1 MAAIVQALGGA
12 GGPSQ
17 LVAIPL
23 CKVATCSLAQQALD
37 FKNNVRRINESIQ
50 MAASAGAKY
59 RMGPELEIS
68 GYGCEDHFYE
78 MDTVTFSWLGLKEIM
93 EAAPEGILCDIGT
106 LVIHEGVRYNCRVFF
121 LKMGGS
127 TKILLIRPKLY
138 LAEDGNYREGRYFT
152 GWSRDKI
159 NVLEEYVLPDEIAAL
174 TGQRTCPIGVGIIE
188 AKGVTIAS
196 EICEELF
203 TPESPNIWLSLEGV
217 DIMSNGSGSHFQIGK
232 RSHRQELI
240 RSATDRNGGVYMY
253 ANQLG
258 CDGGRLVFDGNAM
271 IYQNGKLLA
280 AGQHLSFHEVEMTMA
295 TVNLNTVRTF
305 RAAIVSRNIQSAR
318 KEYDISRIK
327 VNEIEGF
334 DSFDLTVGTAT
345 AYQETAPVSE
355 EAPSLYIDGETMSE
369 YEEMGVAVARY
380 LWDYMVRSAMGGFF
394 LPLSGGVDSSSTAML
409 VYVMCNILTRLANQD
424 ADVRLR
430 DLIRTGLAFR
440 ILSGP
445 QNKRY
450 VDYFKGA
457 GGEALDARKLMNVIL
472 HTANM
477 PTQNNTA
484 KIRNFAELLADALGS
499 YHIVAHINDA
509 FTNMKDLVKKIEMKG
524 AKVRLFP
531 LKASANKYYDDYIY
545 DANGV
550 ATGPSGAAAGAAA
563 QEPDKLMNIPRY
575 RSSADGDWQSNLS
588 IQNIQARLRML
599 TAYYCAQILPAHRY
613 NQEAMGALWQG
624 YFAARAAAIEAT
636 RATDPAKYEGVP
648 DENMPFLAQM
658 PDTPIADAAQLAIAK
673 ALGGDA
679 CDSYKKVHTMI
690 ILAKRPSAPGLL
702 VLASSNSDEAI
713 RGFFTKYD
721 AGSAD
726 INPIGSFSKGFVKKF
741 LTWCANTVELHEPAR
756 RGFQFNML
764 DDIVNVVASPELTPT
779 DEKGNIQDDEIDIE
793 MTYEDLRIFGE
804 LRKRDKLG
812 PLGIF
817 QKMCEMYYG
826 KYIYDINTQA
836 KTKTLVPATP
846 AVILKKVKTFFRL
859 YGTHRN
865 KMTILTPSIHA
876 TNYSPDDNRFDH
888 RPYLVPIFFDRQME
902 EIQKLADAI
911 QASWNPE
918 KMDAKPD
925 ENVDEGPLVAE
936 MRAKRMARAGQTAAA
951 PNYSGIPAENFKGG
965 ETAGA
970 LAEQEEEGGDDAEV
984 VEAQEQVAAAVLSNQ
999 VPGGSVL
1006 SNQVP
1011 GGSVLSNQ
1019 VPGGSVLSNQVPGS
1033 DQAVLPING
1042 QQQQAAAEQLS
1053 SQQQSGQ
1060 GRRTRRLKRAHTY
1073 MKRRQRKT
1081 RLR

>member
-1 MAAIVQALGGA
+1 MAAIAQALGA
-12 GGPSQ
+12 GSGPSQ

-37 FKNNVRRINESIQ
+37 FKNNVRRINESIR
-50 MAASAGAKY
+50 MAAEAGAKY

-121 LKMGGS
+121 LKVGGN

-159 NVLEEYVLPDEIAAL
+159 NVLEDYVLPDEIAAL

-280 AGQHLSFHEVEMTMA
+280 VGQHLSFHEVEMTMA

-334 DSFDLTVGTAT
+334 ADFDLTVGTAT
-345 AYQETAPVSE
+345 AYQETAPVPE
-355 EAPSLYIDGETMSE
+355 MAPSLYIKGEEMSE

-409 VYVMCNILTRLANQD
+409 VYVMCNILSRLANQND
-424 ADVRLR
+424 DERLR
-430 DLIRTGLAFR
+430 DLIRTGLKFK

-450 VDYFKGA
+450 VDYLNGT

-524 AKVRLFP
+524 ADLRLLP
-531 LKASANKYYDDYIY
+531 LTDSANKYYDDYIY

-550 ATGPSGAAAGAAA
+550 ATGPSGAAAGGVD
-563 QEPDKLMNIPRY
+563 ESSPDKLMNIPRY

-613 NQEAMGALWQG
+613 NQEAMGALWKG

-648 DENMPFLAQM
+648 DENMPFVAQM
-658 PDTPIADAAQLAIAK
+658 QDTPIADAAQLAIAK

-836 KTKTLVPATP
+836 KTKDLVPATP

-888 RPYLVPIFFDRQME
+888 RPYLVPILFDRQME
-902 EIQKLADAI
+902 EIQKLAGAI
-911 QASWNPE
+911 N
-918 KMDAKPD
+918 
-925 ENVDEGPLVAE
+925 ENWKKAEPATMPKENEDEGPLVAA
-936 MRAKRMARAGQTAAA
+936 MRAERMTRAQQTAAA
-951 PNYSGIPAENFKGG
+951 PAENFKGG
-965 ETAGA
+965 ESAGGAAAA
-970 LAEQEEEGGDDAEV
+970 LAVEEAGTGENAV
-984 VEAQEQVAAAVLSNQ
+984 AVQQQVNGAAA
-999 VPGGSVL
+999 
-1006 SNQVP
+1006 
-1011 GGSVLSNQ
+1011 
-1019 VPGGSVLSNQVPGS
+1019 
-1033 DQAVLPING
+1033 AA
-1042 QQQQAAAEQLS
+1042 QQQQQQVNGAAAAAAA
-1053 SQQQSGQ
+1053 QQQQGQGPVAPPEPPPEFVQQQAPPAAEQSGQ
-1060 GRRTRRLKRAHTY
+1060 GRRTRRLRKAHTY